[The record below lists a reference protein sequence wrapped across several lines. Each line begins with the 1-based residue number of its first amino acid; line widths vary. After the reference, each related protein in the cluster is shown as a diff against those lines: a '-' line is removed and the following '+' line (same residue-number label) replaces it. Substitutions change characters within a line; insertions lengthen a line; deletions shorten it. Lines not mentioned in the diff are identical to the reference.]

1 MAVATGTLFAA
12 AAGMQA
18 ASGIASSISEY
29 SAGRQQANQYKL
41 QSQEL
46 ELQKDIITDQY
57 RTKRNQLQGSA
68 IAKAGHSGVKVSGS
82 VANSIST
89 SLTEMGMEES
99 YKKFGINM
107 EQNNLHYKQ
116 RLANINA
123 KNALVQGLSKT
134 ATNALMNYATYQH
147 YWGGVED
154 MSGQG
159 SGWNPAQSAPA
170 RKPNL

>member
-29 SAGRQQANQYKL
+29 EAGRQQANQYKL

-82 VANSIST
+82 IANSIST

-107 EQNNLHYKQ
+107 EQNNLHY
-116 RLANINA
+116 A

>member
-1 MAVATGTLFAA
+1 
-12 AAGMQA
+12 
-18 ASGIASSISEY
+18 
-29 SAGRQQANQYKL
+29 
-41 QSQEL
+41 
-46 ELQKDIITDQY
+46 
-57 RTKRNQLQGSA
+57 
-68 IAKAGHSGVKVSGS
+68 
-82 VANSIST
+82 
-89 SLTEMGMEES
+89 MGMEES

-134 ATNALMNYATYQH
+134 ATNALMNYAIYQH

>member
-1 MAVATGTLFAA
+1 MGVGAAFAGA
-12 AAGMQA
+12 SILSAG
-18 ASGIASSISEY
+18 SGIASSISEY
-29 SAGRQQANQYKL
+29 EAGRQQANQYKL

-107 EQNNLHYKQ
+107 EQNNLRYKQ
-116 RLANINA
+116 RLSNINA

-134 ATNALMNYATYQH
+134 TTNALMNYATYQH
-147 YWGGVED
+147 YWGTP
-154 MSGQG
+154 SGAG
-159 SGWNPAQSAPA
+159 NKG
-170 RKPNL
+170 